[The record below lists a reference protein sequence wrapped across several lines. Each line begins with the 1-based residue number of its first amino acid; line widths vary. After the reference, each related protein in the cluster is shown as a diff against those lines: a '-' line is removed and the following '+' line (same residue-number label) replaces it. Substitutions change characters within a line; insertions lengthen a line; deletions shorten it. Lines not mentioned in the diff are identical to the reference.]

1 MRLNKQNTQVLNQ
14 TLDNAWYKDAYIH
27 FATHDNIQNKER
39 YKIQKHEWQVKRNF
53 YLPFFDK

>member
-27 FATHDNIQNKER
+27 FATHDNI
-39 YKIQKHEWQVKRNF
+39 
-53 YLPFFDK
+53 